1 MKVRNAMLGFSLA
14 MLLGSAAGP
23 AHARSAPFTV
33 KCVEKHNTTLDL
45 VGSDGSECFAS
56 SDKTG
61 TATAKASDDHSF
73 ADAELSSKGT
83 STATARGGSFSEAI
97 SDTGGI
103 SISHVTGAGGDGDA
117 TTDHKGTA
125 TTKATGGSEAH
136 TQAFG
141 KCDAQATADGAG
153 SFALGDCEA
162 KGTFAHAKATGGG
175 EARAFWNAA
184 PICNAVAPAT
194 AKVHSSGG
202 NCSAP

>member
-14 MLLGSAAGP
+14 MLLGPVAGA

-103 SISHVTGAGGDGDA
+103 SISHVTGASDGDA

-125 TTKATGGSEAH
+125 TTTASNASEAH
-136 TQAFG
+136 SQAFG
-141 KCDAQATADGAG
+141 KCDAVAKADGG
-153 SFALGDCEA
+153 SFALADCEA
-162 KGTFAHAKATGGG
+162 KGTFAHATATGGG

-194 AKVHSSGG
+194 AKVRSTGG
-202 NCSAP
+202 KCDAP